1 MSGQTN
7 KTAGTNKVGLLTEI
21 ARNGRLVWRLLSDG
35 RVSTLTKLVLPGLA
49 VAYFL
54 WPADLMPDVLLGLGQ
69 LDDLAL
75 LALAV
80 KLFIDLCPADIVRQ
94 HRSAIAG
101 VTPPTQ
107 SEDGPRKAD
116 TVVDAEYRVI
126 E

>member
-1 MSGQTN
+1 MTN
-7 KTAGTNKVGLLTEI
+7 QANKAPGNKVGLLTEI

-35 RVSTLTKLVLPGLA
+35 RVSMLTKLVLPGLA
-49 VAYFL
+49 VAYLL
-54 WPADLMPDVLLGLGQ
+54 WPVDLLPDVFLGLGQ

-101 VTPPTQ
+101 VTPPQPTGRD
-107 SEDGPRKAD
+107 SGKSD